1 MSTSTPLVCD
11 KKLCQDHGECLILNG
26 ETSCECRLGY
36 RGTFCEDRVSD
47 PIRVPLSLGVLGV
60 LGGIIL
66 LAFMFLLIR
75 KKRKAY
81 NRYLGSQGK
90 LPENVEIDGAFAF
103 LVNTLITPRLEGR

>member
-1 MSTSTPLVCD
+1 METAAAMPTSTPLVCD

-66 LAFMFLLIR
+66 LAFMFMLIR

-81 NRYLGSQGK
+81 NRK
-90 LPENVEIDGAFAF
+90 LMSESKKINMASIDND
-103 LVNTLITPRLEGR
+103 LP